1 MSSGT
6 RATSSLADFIS
17 DLVVARDAIFGFGF
31 AVALIV
37 AFVYSYLMTLGLVDC
52 VVWSCILITFA
63 IFFGLGGY
71 MYYTSKNRV
80 TTPGRLELRK
90 YDPIVRKHVLFKET
104 K

>member
-1 MSSGT
+1 MPIIF
-6 RATSSLADFIS
+6 DFHFS
-17 DLVVARDAIFGFGF
+17 MENTMAKNANRV
-31 AVALIV
+31 
-37 AFVYSYLMTLGLVDC
+37 FVKMKSPE
-52 VVWSCILITFA
+52 S
-63 IFFGLGGY
+63 GY

>member
-1 MSSGT
+1 MT
-6 RATSSLADFIS
+6 TTQLTPVTSTNKTMLFTIG
-17 DLVVARDAIFGFGF
+17 DA
-31 AVALIV
+31 ASANRV
-37 AFVYSYLMTLGLVDC
+37 FVKMKSPE
-52 VVWSCILITFA
+52 S
-63 IFFGLGGY
+63 GY

>member
-1 MSSGT
+1 MAKNANRVFVKMKSPESG
-6 RATSSLADFIS
+6 F
-17 DLVVARDAIFGFGF
+17 
-31 AVALIV
+31 
-37 AFVYSYLMTLGLVDC
+37 
-52 VVWSCILITFA
+52 
-63 IFFGLGGY
+63 